1 MPVRLTP
8 ASSVVTGP
16 RLRGT
21 APRARIPRVA
31 RERRRVIE
39 GSRAA
44 LIDEHSP
51 RRIHPAQLPAP
62 LCARVLVALG
72 GGQAFCLNGRP
83 ARRRRPPGV
92 RSVPGSGGRPAIAR
106 DIADSDTGSPPPAG
120 NPPARPAT
128 GAV

>member
-21 APRARIPRVA
+21 APRARIPRAA
-31 RERRRVIE
+31 RAFRRVIE
-39 GSRAA
+39 VSRAA

-51 RRIHPAQLPAP
+51 RRIHPAHRPAP
-62 LCARVLVALG
+62 LRARVLVALG
-72 GGQAFCLNGRP
+72 GAQALCFNGRP

-92 RSVPGSGGRPAIAR
+92 RSAPGAGGRPAIAS
-106 DIADSDTGSPPPAG
+106 DIDASDTGSPP
-120 NPPARPAT
+120 AT
-128 GAV
+128 TNAVTWLTSVA

>member
-8 ASSVVTGP
+8 ASRVVTGP

-51 RRIHPAQLPAP
+51 RRIHPAHLPAP
-62 LCARVLVALG
+62 LRARVLVALG
-72 GGQAFCLNGRP
+72 GAQAFASTPAPPAAAARP
-83 ARRRRPPGV
+83 GCARLRAG
-92 RSVPGSGGRPAIAR
+92 GGRPAIAR
-106 DIADSDTGSPPPAG
+106 DIDASDTGSPPA
-120 NPPARPAT
+120 ARNA
-128 GAV
+128 